1 MSSSDQNSKILFG
14 DCDNSSG
21 IPRSILEELRI
32 AETGLRGGGTSL
44 RQGKGKF
51 FDFIWLVYS
60 VFFIIDPIQRHSR
73 NGWLEFAA
81 AYFCFLAIYA
91 GLVLTRSRT
100 RQYLLL
106 IALAALGIAYYP
118 FNGGACGMFIYVAAF
133 VPFVTESLAVCIA
146 TFVGVDAC
154 MMAEGW
160 LLHLSPWSWVFCS
173 FIAIAVGSGN
183 LAAAQRMR
191 ANKRLDLAHEQ
202 IAHLAKLAERERIAR
217 DLHDVLGHTL
227 SVVVLKSEL
236 AGKVFERDPGRARAE
251 IGEVEQIARKALGE
265 VREAI
270 RGYRSEGL
278 AAEIARAQKTLDA
291 AGVTLE
297 FHTRPPQLAPAEE
310 TVLSLIVREAVT
322 NIVRH
327 AQASHCRLEFA
338 ANGTGTALVVEDDGR
353 GGIRQEGNGLRGMR
367 ERVES
372 MGGQLRIDS
381 AHGTRLVVEIPP
393 QTVNQS

>member
-1 MSSSDQNSKILFG
+1 MIFQG
-14 DCDNSSG
+14 CDNTSG
-21 IPRSILEELRI
+21 IPRSILEELRLGE
-32 AETGLRGGGTSL
+32 AGLRGGGTSL
-44 RQGKGKF
+44 RRRRGRF
-51 FDFIWLVYS
+51 YDFVWLVYS
-60 VFFIIDPIQRHSR
+60 IFFLIDPIQRHSR
-73 NGWLEFAA
+73 NAWLEFVA
-81 AYFCFLAIYA
+81 AYLCFLAIYA
-91 GLVLTRSRT
+91 GMVYTKSR
-100 RQYLLL
+100 RNQLLLL

-118 FNGGACGMFIYVAAF
+118 LNAGACGMFIYVAAF
-133 VPFVTESLAVCIA
+133 VPFVTETILVCVV
-146 TFVGVDAC
+146 TFVGVSAT
-154 MMAEGW
+154 MMLEGW
-160 LLHLSPWSWVFCS
+160 LLHLSPWNWAFCA
-173 FIAIAVGSGN
+173 FIAIAVGAGN

-236 AGKVFERDPGRARAE
+236 AGKLLERDPERARSE
-251 IGEVEQIARKALGE
+251 IGDVEQIARKALGE

-297 FHTRPPQLAPAEE
+297 FETTPPQLAPAEE

-327 AQASHCRLEFA
+327 AQASRCRLAFA

-381 AHGTRLVVEIPP
+381 AHGTRLVVEIPL
-393 QTVNQS
+393 QIVTQS

>member
-1 MSSSDQNSKILFG
+1 MIFQG
-14 DCDNSSG
+14 CDNTSG
-21 IPRSILEELRI
+21 IPRSILEELRLGE
-32 AETGLRGGGTSL
+32 AGLRGGGTSL
-44 RQGKGKF
+44 RRRRGRF
-51 FDFIWLVYS
+51 YDFVWLVYS
-60 VFFIIDPIQRHSR
+60 IFFLIDPIQRHSR
-73 NGWLEFAA
+73 NAWLEFVA
-81 AYFCFLAIYA
+81 AYLCFLAIYA
-91 GLVLTRSRT
+91 GMVYTKSR
-100 RQYLLL
+100 RNQLLLL

-118 FNGGACGMFIYVAAF
+118 LNAGACGMFIYVAAF
-133 VPFVTESLAVCIA
+133 VPFVTETILVCVV
-146 TFVGVDAC
+146 TFVGVSAT
-154 MMAEGW
+154 MMLEGW
-160 LLHLSPWSWVFCS
+160 LLHLSPWNWAFCA
-173 FIAIAVGSGN
+173 FIAIAVGAGN

-236 AGKVFERDPGRARAE
+236 AGKLLERDPERARSE
-251 IGEVEQIARKALGE
+251 IGDVEQIARKALGE

-297 FHTRPPQLAPAEE
+297 FETTPPQLAPAEE

-327 AQASHCRLEFA
+327 AQASRCRLEFA

-381 AHGTRLVVEIPP
+381 AHGTRLVVEIPL
-393 QTVNQS
+393 QIVTQS